1 MKAMFIKHLKITGI
15 CLFIGYALL
24 LLVFLLPVIPMKNNL
39 KEDIT
44 LFENEGYYNQMIEG
58 YKSTQ
63 LDNYTDIIMLM
74 NAIYDGP
81 EPFYQKK
88 SSRT

>member
-1 MKAMFIKHLKITGI
+1 MFIKHLKITGI
-15 CLFIGYALL
+15 CLFIGYTLL
-24 LLVFLLPVIPMKNNL
+24 LLVFLLPVTPMKNNL

-63 LDNYTDIIMLM
+63 LDNYTDIIMLICS
-74 NAIYDGP
+74 NLVSDKNS
-81 EPFYQKK
+81 Q
-88 SSRT
+88 